1 MRLGPDVLRHTHL
14 GSHELSH
21 ILSNYALQHWLYG
34 RLSLGI
40 EHIQESRFHAFD
52 GNG

>member
-1 MRLGPDVLRHTHL
+1 MSCVIPTSDAMSCHTFCA
-14 GSHELSH
+14 
-21 ILSNYALQHWLYG
+21 NYALQHWLYG